1 MTDPHSRARRGGGG
15 VRAAGDGP
23 WCRLGHLSANA
34 AAISCATGKLSGQ
47 QRRQTRPAAFAAGAL
62 AGVGVSVVTAFH
74 LDQLAP
80 FGTGDAVAHP
90 VVLLALALLPL
101 LLLVPIHRL
110 DPSGRR

>member
-1 MTDPHSRARRGGGG
+1 MVLG
-15 VRAAGDGP
+15 AG
-23 WCRLGHLSANA
+23 LVIFLSANA
-34 AAISCATGKLSGQ
+34 AAISFATGKLSGQ
-47 QRRQTRPAAFAAGAL
+47 QRRRTRPAAFAAGAL